1 MIRETSAHPGLGPAY
16 LRTVCRYRCDQRNA
30 VPQPGVVCDI
40 SNLELHSPQLSSVLL
55 LLLHRGQQLLVEAV
69 AERAV
74 LGRVQNKANGSAG
87 ASAIVVAERLDDAVA
102 CKRNARAALTLE
114 QSKAKQSKAK
124 QTSPKS

>member
-40 SNLELHSPQLSSVLL
+40 SNLELHSLQLSSV

-114 QSKAKQSKAK
+114 QSKAKQSKAN
-124 QTSPKS
+124 